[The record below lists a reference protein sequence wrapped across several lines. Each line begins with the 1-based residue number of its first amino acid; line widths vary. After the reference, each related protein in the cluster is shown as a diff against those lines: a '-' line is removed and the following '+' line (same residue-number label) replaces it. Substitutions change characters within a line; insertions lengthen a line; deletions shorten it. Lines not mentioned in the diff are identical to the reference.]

1 MSLTDPTHTT
11 PVAACARRSTDY
23 DQALDAIVKVALAA
37 DPPDLLDRLMTAT
50 IALGATAS
58 VYTVVIPEHGSE
70 PTCFSLFACHPLFAQ
85 AQDNRRPLLAHPW
98 FRFARG
104 RSTPGTDHEVRPT
117 RTEDAEAIR
126 LASEYG
132 FKSALIIPT
141 PAGVDLSRVEM
152 LCLGSDHP
160 DDFEGAQARV
170 VRRLARALAAELHD
184 WMTNYLREYLRQSAR
199 LQASDLD
206 LLTMERRGLG
216 TKEIAQRT
224 GMSLASVDSRF
235 QRINSR
241 LNCPNRKA
249 SAKRAAE
256 YGLLDC

>member
-1 MSLTDPTHTT
+1 MTDPIRPTSTAERT
-11 PVAACARRSTDY
+11 SRSNDN
-23 DQALDAIVKVALAA
+23 DQALDAIVQVALAA
-37 DPPDLLDRLMTAT
+37 DPPDLLDRLMNAT
-50 IALGATAS
+50 IAIGATAS
-58 VYTVVIPEHGSE
+58 VYTVVIPEDGSE
-70 PTCFSLFACHPLFAQ
+70 PSCFSLFACHPRFAQ
-85 AQDNRRPLLAHPW
+85 AQDNRRPLLNHPW
-98 FRFARG
+98 FRFARS
-104 RSTPGTDHEVRPT
+104 RSTPGTDHEVHT
-117 RTEDAEAIR
+117 TQAEDAEAIR

-152 LCLGSDHP
+152 LCLGSDNA
-160 DDFEGAQARV
+160 DDFEGEHARV
-170 VRRLARALAAELHD
+170 IRTLARALAAELHD
-184 WMTNYLREYLRQSAR
+184 WMTGYLRNYLRQSAR
-199 LQASDLD
+199 LQPTDLD
-206 LLTMERRGLG
+206 LLSMERRGLG

-256 YGLLDC
+256 YGLLNC